1 MLDVPTR
8 WNSTYVMLDVALK
21 FQKAFMTY
29 KEEDEKYLGHFFEE
43 ENGKRRV
50 GPPMGD
56 DWENVKVF
64 VKFLKTFYEI
74 TLKVSAPLYVTSSIF
89 FS

>member
-56 DWENVKVF
+56 DWENVNVF
-64 VKFLKTFYEI
+64 VKFLKIFYEI